1 MNRETAAAVTA
12 LNSGLLIFF
21 VVLVFGLLNDSGP
34 PADPPA
40 DLPLPWLAA
49 PGGPGEPEEEVDP
62 LVQRGWA
69 VYQAERCSSCHSI
82 AGQGSPRYPL
92 DGVGSR
98 LTAQQLRLW
107 VVDPQEMRPGV
118 RKRPYDHLSI
128 EEVEALVAFLEVL
141 REP

>member
-21 VVLVFGLLNDSGP
+21 AVLLFGLLNDPGP
-34 PADPPA
+34 PAA
-40 DLPLPWLAA
+40 TQLPWLAE
-49 PGGPGEPEEEVDP
+49 PGAPGEPDEAVDP
-62 LVQRGWA
+62 LVERGWT

-82 AGQGSPRYPL
+82 AGHGSPRFPL
-92 DGVGSR
+92 DGVAGR
-98 LTAQQLRLW
+98 LTPAELRLW
-107 VVDPQEMRPGV
+107 VVDPQQMRPGV
-118 RKRPYDHLSI
+118 RKQPYDHLSD